1 MLPLRFIRENA
12 DLVRAGLT
20 ARADDAPLD
29 ELLELDRKRRA
40 FLVEVEQWRAERKRV
55 SRAIGAASDAGERE
69 TLIAQ
74 TRALSSDLDEAEPKL
89 GQIEAEIDGLLAQ
102 FPALPHASVPAGRDA
117 ADNPLVASRGA
128 PRSFDFDPR
137 PHWEIGESLGVLD
150 FPRAAKIAGSGF
162 WLFRAGGARLQRA
175 LVAWAIDFQV
185 REHGYLEVLP
195 PALVTSQGM
204 TDSGKLPK
212 FADDSYEVS
221 GDGLWLNPT
230 AEVPLTAMHRDEV
243 LDGGRLPLRYVA
255 YTPAFRREAGAAGI
269 DTRGLQRLH
278 QFDKVELYSFSL
290 PEHSYDEL
298 EVMRR
303 HAEAA
308 LEALG
313 LPYRTLELCTGDL
326 GFTSAKTYDLEAWA
340 PGVNAWLEVSSISNC
355 EAFQARRAGLRARKP
370 GGSQTEYVHTL
381 NGSGLGMART
391 MVGILENGQQADGTV
406 RVPEVLQPY
415 LDGQTVL
422 EVEPGWQ

>member
-12 DLVRAGLT
+12 DLVRAGLS
-20 ARADDAPLD
+20 ARGDDAPLD
-29 ELLELDRKRRA
+29 ELLDLDRKRRA
-40 FLVEVEQWRAERKRV
+40 LLVDVESWRAERKRV
-55 SRAIGAASDAGERE
+55 SRAIGAASDASERE
-69 TLIAQ
+69 ALIAQ
-74 TRALSSDLDEAEPKL
+74 TRALSQELDESEPKL
-89 GQIEAEIDGLLAQ
+89 GQIESELDRLLGE
-102 FPALPHASVPAGRDA
+102 FPALPHASVPAGQDA
-117 ADNPLVASRGA
+117 DDNPVVAEHGTPPPSTSSRVRTG
-128 PRSFDFDPR
+128 RSARRWACSTF
-137 PHWEIGESLGVLD
+137 
-150 FPRAAKIAGSGF
+150 RARQRSPDRAF

-195 PALVTSQGM
+195 PALVTSRGM
-204 TDSGKLPK
+204 ADSGKLPK
-212 FADDSYEVS
+212 FADDSY
-221 GDGLWLNPT
+221 GLPADDLWLNPT

-243 LDGGRLPLRYVA
+243 FDGGALPLRYVA

-278 QFDKVELYSFSL
+278 QFDKVELYAFAL
-290 PEHSYDEL
+290 AEQSYEEL
-298 EVMRR
+298 EAMRG

-308 LEALG
+308 IEALG

-355 EAFQARRAGLRARKP
+355 EAFQARRAGIRTRKP
-370 GGSQTEYVHTL
+370 GGSHTEFVHTL

-391 MVGILENGQQADGTV
+391 MVAILENYQQADGTV

-415 LDGQTVL
+415 LGGQKVL

>member
-12 DLVRAGLT
+12 DLVRAGLS
-20 ARADDAPLD
+20 ARGDDAPLD
-29 ELLELDRKRRA
+29 EFLQLDRKRREL
-40 FLVEVEQWRAERKRV
+40 LVDVEGWRAERKRV
-55 SRAIGAASDAGERE
+55 SRAIGAASDPAERQ

-74 TRALSSDLDEAEPKL
+74 TRATSQNLDEAEPEL
-89 GQIEAEIDGLLAQ
+89 DRIQENLDRLLVL

-117 ADNPLVASRGA
+117 DDNPVIATHGT
-128 PRSFDFDPR
+128 PPTFDFEPR
-137 PHWEIGESLGVLD
+137 PHWEIGEALGVLD

-195 PALVTSQGM
+195 PALVTSRGM
-204 TDSGKLPK
+204 ADSGKLPK
-212 FADDSYEVS
+212 FADDSYALPT
-221 GDGLWLNPT
+221 DDLWLNPT

-243 LDGGRLPLRYVA
+243 LDGGGLPLRYVA

-278 QFDKVELYSFSL
+278 QFDKVELYTFAL
-290 PEHSYDEL
+290 AEQSYDEL
-298 EVMRR
+298 ETMRR

-308 LEALG
+308 VEALG
-313 LPYRTLELCTGDL
+313 LPCRTVELCTGDL
-326 GFTSAKTYDLEAWA
+326 GFTAAKTYDLEAWA

-355 EAFQARRAGLRARKP
+355 EAFQARRAGIRTRKP
-370 GGSQTEYVHTL
+370 GGSHTEYVHTL

-391 MVGILENGQQADGTV
+391 MVAILENGQQADGAV

-415 LDGQTVL
+415 LDGQKLL

>member
-12 DLVRAGLT
+12 DLVRTGLT
-20 ARADDAPLD
+20 ARSDDAPLD
-29 ELLELDRKRRA
+29 ELLELDQRRRA
-40 FLVEVEQWRAERKRV
+40 LLVDVEQWRAERKRV
-55 SRAIGAASDAGERE
+55 SRAIGAASDHGERE
-69 TLIAQ
+69 ALIAQ
-74 TRALSSDLDEAEPKL
+74 TRALSKDLDESEPKL
-89 GQIEAEIDGLLAQ
+89 GQIEEELEDLISQ

-117 ADNPLVASRGA
+117 DDNPVVATYGTPPA
-128 PRSFDFDPR
+128 FDFEPR
-137 PHWEIGESLGVLD
+137 PHWEIGEELGVLD

-195 PALVTSQGM
+195 PALVTSRGM

-212 FADDSYEVS
+212 FADDSYALP
-221 GDGLWLNPT
+221 GDDLWLNPT

-243 LDGGRLPLRYVA
+243 FDGGALPLRYVA

-278 QFDKVELYSFSL
+278 QFDKVELYAFAL
-290 PEHSYDEL
+290 AEQSYDEL
-298 EVMRR
+298 EFMRG

-308 LEALG
+308 IEALG
-313 LPYRTLELCTGDL
+313 LPHRTVELCTGDL
-326 GFTSAKTYDLEAWA
+326 GFTAAKTYDLEAWA

-355 EAFQARRAGLRARKP
+355 EAFQARRAGIRTRKP
-370 GGSQTEYVHTL
+370 GGSHTEHVHTL

-391 MVGILENGQQADGTV
+391 MVAILENYQQADGTV

-415 LDGQTVL
+415 LGGQEVL
-422 EVEPGWQ
+422 EGEPGWQ

>member
-1 MLPLRFIRENA
+1 MLPLRFLRENA
-12 DLVRAGLT
+12 DLVRTGLD
-20 ARADDAPLD
+20 ARGDDAPLD
-29 ELLELDRKRRA
+29 ELLDLDRERRA
-40 FLVEVEQWRAERKRV
+40 LLVEVEQWRAERKRV
-55 SRAIGAASDAGERE
+55 SRAIGSASDPGERE

-74 TRALSSDLDEAEPKL
+74 TRALSQDLDESEPEL
-89 GQIEAEIDGLLAQ
+89 GRIEESLDRLLVQ
-102 FPALPHASVPAGRDA
+102 FPALPHATVPAGRDA
-117 ADNPLVASRGA
+117 GDNPLVASHGT
-128 PRSFDFDPR
+128 PRSFDFEPR
-137 PHWEIGESLGVLD
+137 PHWELGEMLGVLD

-195 PALVTSQGM
+195 PALVTSRGM

-212 FADDSYEVS
+212 FADDSYQTAT
-221 GDGLWLNPT
+221 DDLWLNPT

-243 LDGGRLPLRYVA
+243 LDGAHLPLRYVA

-278 QFDKVELYSFSL
+278 QFDKVELYTFSL
-290 PEHSYDEL
+290 AEHSYDEL
-298 EVMRR
+298 ETMRR

-308 LEALG
+308 VEALG
-313 LPYRTLELCTGDL
+313 LPHRTLEICTGDL
-326 GFTSAKTYDLEAWA
+326 GFTAAKTYDLEAWA

-355 EAFQARRAGLRARKP
+355 EAFQARRAGIRARKP
-370 GGSQTEYVHTL
+370 GGSHTEYVHTL

-391 MVGILENGQQADGTV
+391 MVAILENGQQADGTV
-406 RVPEVLQPY
+406 RVPEVLHPY
-415 LDGQTVL
+415 LDGLKVL

>member
-12 DLVRAGLT
+12 DLVRAGLN
-20 ARADDAPLD
+20 ARGDDAPLD
-29 ELLELDRKRRA
+29 ELLELDLKRRA

-55 SRAIGAASDAGERE
+55 SRAIGAASDPSERE
-69 TLIAQ
+69 ALIAE
-74 TRALSSDLDEAEPKL
+74 TRALSQRLDDAEPEL
-89 GQIEAEIDGLLAQ
+89 GRVEEELDRLLGQ
-102 FPALPHASVPAGRDA
+102 FPALPHASVPAGQDA
-117 ADNPLVASRGA
+117 DDNPVVATQGT
-128 PRSFDFDPR
+128 PRTFDFEPR
-137 PHWEIGESLGVLD
+137 PHWEIGETLGVLD

-162 WLFRAGGARLQRA
+162 WLFRAAGARLQRA

-195 PALVTSQGM
+195 PALVTSRGM
-204 TDSGKLPK
+204 ADSGKLPK
-212 FADDSYEVS
+212 FADDSYELPA
-221 GDGLWLNPT
+221 DDLWLNPT

-243 LDGGRLPLRYVA
+243 LDGGVLPLRYVA

-278 QFDKVELYSFSL
+278 QFDKVELYAFTL
-290 PEHSYDEL
+290 AEHSYDEL
-298 EVMRR
+298 ETMRR

-308 LEALG
+308 VAALG
-313 LPYRTLELCTGDL
+313 LPYRALELCTGDL

-340 PGVNAWLEVSSISNC
+340 PGVNGWLEISSISNC
-355 EAFQARRAGLRARKP
+355 EAFQARRAGIRARKP
-370 GGSQTEYVHTL
+370 GGSHTEFVHTL

-391 MVGILENGQQADGTV
+391 MVAILENYQQADGTV

-415 LDGQTVL
+415 LDGQKVL

>member
-1 MLPLRFIRENA
+1 M
-12 DLVRAGLT
+12 
-20 ARADDAPLD
+20 
-29 ELLELDRKRRA
+29 
-40 FLVEVEQWRAERKRV
+40 
-55 SRAIGAASDAGERE
+55 
-69 TLIAQ
+69 
-74 TRALSSDLDEAEPKL
+74 
-89 GQIEAEIDGLLAQ
+89 
-102 FPALPHASVPAGRDA
+102 PHPSVPAGRDA
-117 ADNPLVASRGA
+117 GDNKLVATRGA
-128 PRSFDFDPR
+128 PPTFDFEPR
-137 PHWEIGESLGVLD
+137 PHWEIGETLGVLD

-243 LDGGRLPLRYVA
+243 LDGARLPLRYVA

-290 PEHSYDEL
+290 PST
-298 EVMRR
+298 
-303 HAEAA
+303 
-308 LEALG
+308 
-313 LPYRTLELCTGDL
+313 PT
-326 GFTSAKTYDLEAWA
+326 TS
-340 PGVNAWLEVSSISNC
+340 S
-355 EAFQARRAGLRARKP
+355 R
-370 GGSQTEYVHTL
+370 
-381 NGSGLGMART
+381 
-391 MVGILENGQQADGTV
+391 
-406 RVPEVLQPY
+406 
-415 LDGQTVL
+415 
-422 EVEPGWQ
+422 